1 MDWSDPQLR
10 LKGFESLS
18 TLKSCWMTVFGADQA
33 QSALV
38 GVLQVKAII
47 GERRDIV
54 SRRKDRRLDKVLNEC
69 GFSSNT
75 IVSGLAHYFV
85 PIDLITSRFKLA
97 SESSLPIA

>member
-18 TLKSCWMTVFGADQA
+18 TPKSCWMTVFRADQA

-75 IVSGLAHYFV
+75 IVSG
-85 PIDLITSRFKLA
+85 
-97 SESSLPIA
+97 